1 MTLHD
6 FTPPPTDPEQAPTK
20 APIKSK
26 NEIENGHSD
35 DSPIEK
41 PVVETI
47 ETVWKDNSLKDGD
60 EESFVNRLISIAIK
74 NINNMKVRKNLNS
87 GSKIYFNGLFL

>member
-6 FTPPPTDPEQAPTK
+6 LTPPPTDPEQAPTK
-20 APIKSK
+20 APINNK
-26 NEIENGHSD
+26 NDIENGHSD

-47 ETVWKDNSLKDGD
+47 ETV
-60 EESFVNRLISIAIK
+60 
-74 NINNMKVRKNLNS
+74 
-87 GSKIYFNGLFL
+87 